1 MKPDE
6 VREALDDLVSAVD
19 YIRWGASSM
28 SRGGVYCGHGYADPL
43 DESLALVLHVLGLP
57 HGTPDALLAG
67 RLTRREREQIVNLL
81 SRRTGERIPLAYLLG
96 EAWFAGRPFFTDS
109 RALVPRSP
117 FAEMV
122 EKQFAPWVEAESV
135 SRIVELGTGGGAIA
149 VAAAL
154 AFPWAEVHA
163 VDICPDALELAR
175 SNVERYDLEERVFL
189 HRGDLFEPLA
199 GARFD
204 LVIANPPYVPDIDVD
219 AAPPEFHHEPR
230 LGLAAGEDG
239 MDIVRRIVVDAGAHL
254 FDDGVLMVEVGASWP
269 QIEHEF
275 ADLGFA
281 WAELEHGG
289 DGIFVVES
297 DALSL
302 FSGEDR

>member
-6 VREALDDLVSAVD
+6 ARQALDDLISAVD
-19 YIRWGASSM
+19 FIRWGASSL

-43 DESLALVLHVLGLP
+43 DESLALVLHVLSLP

-67 RLTRREREQIVNLL
+67 RLTLREREHVVDLL
-81 SRRTGERIPLAYLLG
+81 LRRIAERIPLAYLLG
-96 EAWFAGRPFFTDS
+96 EAWFAGRPFFADA

-117 FAEMV
+117 FAELV
-122 EKQFAPWVEAESV
+122 EKQFGPWVEPESV

-154 AFPWAEVHA
+154 AFPCAEVHA
-163 VDICPDALELAR
+163 VDICSEALELAR

-199 GARFD
+199 GERFD

-239 MDIVRRIVVDAGAHL
+239 MDIIRRIVSDAGAHL
-254 FDDGVLMVEVGASWP
+254 VDNGVLMVEVGASWP
-269 QIEHEF
+269 QIEQEF
-275 ADLGFA
+275 AELGFA
-281 WAELEHGG
+281 WAELERGG
-289 DGIFVVES
+289 DGIFVVER
-297 DALSL
+297 DALAL
-302 FSGEDR
+302 FNGEEC

>member
-6 VREALDDLVSAVD
+6 VREALDDLISAVD

-81 SRRTGERIPLAYLLG
+81 SRRTGERILLAYLLG

-135 SRIVELGTGGGAIA
+135 SRIVELGTGGGAI

-154 AFPWAEVHA
+154 LFHGRRCMRSTSAGCART
-163 VDICPDALELAR
+163 AR

-239 MDIVRRIVVDAGAHL
+239 MDIVRRIVADAGAHL

-289 DGIFVVES
+289 DGIFVV
-297 DALSL
+297 
-302 FSGEDR
+302 